1 MEALYQG
8 PGLSGRP
15 NCPPS
20 STFSAALCRP
30 ILGEANPAS
39 LAIYMTDGCVL
50 LNGHL
55 HEVPLAVSVDQSLVH
70 SIRCGPTQH
79 SDQSQTPCRCQ
90 DSLNKLHA
98 RSHVSNNAYVV
109 TSRVPMQ
116 ASPHMNAESMNGIP
130 RNVHQCLLA
139 LWYDRI
145 ARTSHD
151 RRETPPASFP
161 LRLH

>member
-1 MEALYQG
+1 LFTQLYIFCSSLQAD
-8 PGLSGRP
+8 PGRSKPR
-15 NCPPS
+15 
-20 STFSAALCRP
+20 
-30 ILGEANPAS
+30 S

-55 HEVPLAVSVDQSLVH
+55 HEVPPAVSVDQSLVH

-116 ASPHMNAESMNGIP
+116 ASPTYECREHEWHTS
-130 RNVHQCLLA
+130 QCLLA
-139 LWYDRI
+139 LWYESQTGEKHR
-145 ARTSHD
+145 
-151 RRETPPASFP
+151 PPPSRCACSDVSM
-161 LRLH
+161 